1 MPICHRIF
9 TEERRLVIHSIG
21 HAIPV
26 CQIIFSFLNNRGKKV
41 LCGRGAVC
49 ICCNGI
55 SIPKLDIQKA
65 LEAVE
70 RLGERGFL
78 LMELILQVQFT
89 ESGLEVDL
97 RGNVLEW
104 HLGSPPGSATDV
116 HGRVTCS
123 SRRQ

>member
-1 MPICHRIF
+1 M
-9 TEERRLVIHSIG
+9 
-21 HAIPV
+21 
-26 CQIIFSFLNNRGKKV
+26 
-41 LCGRGAVC
+41 
-49 ICCNGI
+49 CCNGI
-55 SIPKLDIQKA
+55 SIPKPDVQQA

-116 HGRVTCS
+116 RGRVTCS
-123 SRRQ
+123 GRRQ

>member
-1 MPICHRIF
+1 M
-9 TEERRLVIHSIG
+9 
-21 HAIPV
+21 
-26 CQIIFSFLNNRGKKV
+26 
-41 LCGRGAVC
+41 
-49 ICCNGI
+49 CCNGT

-65 LEAVE
+65 LEAAE

-78 LMELILQVQFT
+78 LTELILQVQFT

-97 RGNVLEW
+97 RGNVMEW

-116 HGRVTCS
+116 RGRVPCS